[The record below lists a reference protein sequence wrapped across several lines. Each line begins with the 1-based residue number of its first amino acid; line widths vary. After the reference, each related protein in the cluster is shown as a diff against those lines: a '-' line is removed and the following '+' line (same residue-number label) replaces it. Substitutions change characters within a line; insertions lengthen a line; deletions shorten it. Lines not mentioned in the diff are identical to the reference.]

1 MSASGKA
8 YIGGGRCQKKDHKEK
23 ENEKLKLRE
32 KKIKHLNNWKNL
44 MLWKN
49 RYHNMFW
56 NNVYLSCKYFIP
68 PALIGSCGSVAIPN
82 CIFKIIGVGSTG
94 ALVAG
99 APLYYYL
106 PACNKMTCVFIVIIA
121 LVI

>member
-8 YIGGGRCQKKDHKEK
+8 YIGGGKCQKKDHKEK

-32 KKIKHLNNWKNL
+32 EKIKHLNNWKN
-44 MLWKN
+44 KN

-56 NNVYLSCKYFIP
+56 NNVYLSCKHFIP

-82 CIFKIIGVGSTG
+82 CIFKIIGIGSTG
-94 ALVAG
+94 ALGAG
-99 APLYYYL
+99 ASLYYFHDMC
-106 PACNKMTCVFIVIIA
+106 AFIVIMV